1 MLPKQSKLIEEK
13 DANYEIKKQR
23 IGGIGIVYIKYTL
36 DQNLFENDQHLR
48 LFGEKFVQKNKN
60 NCKLSISGKTY
71 EIKCKINQ
79 EEFKN
84 YNIKKNDEILE
95 VQLKGKGIE
104 DMSSMFFLCTSL
116 IYVNFSSFSTK
127 NLTNME
133 AMFYGCKSL
142 TQVDLSSFNTQ
153 KVLNMVGMFYGCEN
167 LIKVNLSSLNTQK
180 VVGMRSMFKGC
191 ESITKIDLSSFSTEN
206 VVDMFGMFDNCKN
219 LVKVDMSSFKFQ
231 NAYNVD
237 DMFKNC
243 HSLIKTERENYNEIK
258 HNIKSKESELLLIE
272 V

>member
-1 MLPKQSKLIEEK
+1 MSKKSKLIEEK

-36 DQNLFENDQHLR
+36 DQNLFENNQYLR

-60 NCKLSISGKTY
+60 NCKLSIAGKTY

-79 EEFKN
+79 EEFEN

-95 VQLKGKGIE
+95 VQLKGKAIE
-104 DMSSMFFLCTSL
+104 DMSSLFFLCTSL
-116 IYVNFSSFSTK
+116 IYVNFSSFSSK
-127 NLTNME
+127 NVTNME

-153 KVLNMVGMFYGCEN
+153 KVVNMLGMFYGCEN
-167 LIKVNLSSLNTQK
+167 LIKADLSSFNTRK
-180 VVGMRSMFKGC
+180 VLGMRSMFKGC
-191 ESITKIDLSSFSTEN
+191 KSLTKIDLSAFNTEN
-206 VVDMFGMFDNCKN
+206 VVDMFEIFDDCKN
-219 LVKVDMSSFKFQ
+219 LVKVDISSFKFQ
-231 NAYNVD
+231 NAYNID
-237 DMFKNC
+237 AMFKNC
-243 HSLIKTERENYNEIK
+243 HSLIKTGRENNNKIK
-258 HNIKSKESELLLIE
+258 HNIKSNESELLLIE